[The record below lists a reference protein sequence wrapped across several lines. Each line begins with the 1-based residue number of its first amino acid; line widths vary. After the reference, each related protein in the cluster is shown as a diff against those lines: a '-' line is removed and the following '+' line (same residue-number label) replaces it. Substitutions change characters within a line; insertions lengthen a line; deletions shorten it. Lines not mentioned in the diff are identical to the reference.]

1 MEPTLEVEIV
11 SDNAPDG
18 LRRDT
23 RSELPMSNALA
34 LIGAGHAWPVERP
47 ASCPQEL
54 LTWLQ
59 TCVSHVRKL
68 GHSITSPKQLTAIEE
83 HILRNGV
90 RQAVVGG
97 QPLRWVRGKGGLREL
112 VGRRLNNSEANV
124 FEPFGLFRFLALES
138 VERWTFDSSGF
149 RAQLYGHEYSRR
161 RAQDC
166 NDLNYVLEG
175 IPSGWSDED
184 TLKALN
190 LQADLEDTMRSAL
203 ASGRILVSQ
212 EARAGDRLIH
222 PEEAGATRIEDFDDT
237 YWFVPM
243 ADVAA
248 CMKEALF
255 PLEWRRKQATRLARD
270 IVQHFENSGR
280 MPTAKQIKRFLQDE
294 CNLKANAANDAW
306 SQAKVHGVEF
316 KNPKR
321 NERVSDEEIA
331 AVISIWRKK

>member
-23 RSELPMSNALA
+23 RSELPMSNAMA
-34 LIGAGHAWPVERP
+34 LIGAGYAWPVERP
-47 ASCPQEL
+47 ASCPKEL

-59 TCVSHVRKL
+59 TCVSHVGEL
-68 GHSITSPKQLTAIEE
+68 GPSVTSPKQLTAIEE
-83 HILRNGV
+83 RILRNGV

-112 VGRRLNNSEANV
+112 VGRRLSNSEADV

-166 NDLNYVLEG
+166 NDLNYVFEG
-175 IPSGWSDED
+175 TPSGWSVED

-190 LQADLEDTMRSAL
+190 LQADLEDAIRSGL
-203 ASGRILVSQ
+203 AGGRILVSQ

-222 PEEAGATRIEDFDDT
+222 PEEAGAARIEDFDDS
-237 YWFVPM
+237 YWFVPTD
-243 ADVAA
+243 DVAA
-248 CMKEALF
+248 CIQEVIS

-270 IVQHFENSGR
+270 IVQHFQDCVR
-280 MPTAKQIKRFLQDE
+280 KPTVQQIKRALQRE
-294 CNLKANAANDAW
+294 FNLTANAATQAWLDANI
-306 SQAKVHGVEF
+306 SGMEF
-316 KNPKR
+316 RNIKR
-321 NERVSDEEIA
+321 DQRVSDEEID
-331 AVISIWRKK
+331 AVISICRKK